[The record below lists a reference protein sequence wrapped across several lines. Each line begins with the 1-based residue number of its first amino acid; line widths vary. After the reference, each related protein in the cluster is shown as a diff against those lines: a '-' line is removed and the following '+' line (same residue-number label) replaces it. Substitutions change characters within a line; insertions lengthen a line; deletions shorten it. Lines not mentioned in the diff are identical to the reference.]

1 MKKKLITAAM
11 LLALGTSA
19 FAQNPFLE
27 KRYRTPYEIPPFERI
42 TIDHYREGMVKGM
55 EMQKKEI
62 MEIVECKDEPTFEN
76 TIAALDRSGSVLN
89 KTDGVWGT
97 LNSSNS
103 TEEMRSLERELSP
116 LESAHSDFIYMN
128 KELFAK
134 VKHVYDNQARMN
146 LNKEQKTLLEKTYK
160 RFVSGGALLSDA
172 DKKKLADINKQISNL
187 QLQCTQNLM
196 HDTNN
201 TYVIAD
207 SRDELDGLP
216 EANIQQA
223 AQLAKRI
230 GKEGKFA
237 FNMQRPSCNPVLQ
250 YCKNRELRR
259 KVYDT
264 YNNRCNHGD
273 KYDNK
278 EISRK
283 VVELRMKK
291 AQLMGYK
298 DFASMQLENRMA
310 QNSANVYDL
319 LNQVWGPAVD
329 KANEE
334 IADIREMMKKDGVKG
349 EPQRWDYMYYL
360 DKAKKAKFN
369 IDEEKISEY
378 LEINNV
384 QQGIFHVANKLYGL
398 TFKERTEDYPQY
410 DSNARSWDVIDKE
423 GNVIAIFYS
432 DYFPRDG
439 KGAGAWCGGFRGQTY
454 DGTQRVQPIVTNVC
468 NMTLPSDGKPALQT
482 IDNVETMFHEFGHAM
497 HAFFR
502 NVQYHGTSSVE
513 RDFVELPSQI
523 NEHWAFE
530 PEVLKQY
537 ARHYKTGEVIP
548 DELIEKID
556 ASSKYGQGFATTEL
570 VAASLVDMDLHT
582 MTAMPKKFDVMEF
595 QARKM
600 KERGIPKQILP
611 RYSVTNFKHTIGGG
625 YAAGYYS
632 SLWSEVL
639 DCDAFQAFKE
649 TGDIYNQEVARKFRE
664 YVLTPGGINT
674 GAEMYQNFRGRQ
686 PQVDGLLQNRGL
698 KKRAPKAPKMPKTVK
713 NSDIESKVRK

>member
-1 MKKKLITAAM
+1 MKKRILSVAM
-11 LLALGTSA
+11 LIALSASA

-42 TIDHYREGMVKGM
+42 TIDHYREGMTKGM
-55 EMQKKEI
+55 ELQKQEI
-62 MEIVECKDEPTFEN
+62 EAIIKRRDMPTFEN
-76 TIAALDRSGSVLN
+76 TIEALDKSGEVLS
-89 KTDGVWGT
+89 KTEYVWGT
-97 LNSSNS
+97 LGSSNS
-103 TEEMRSLERELSP
+103 TEEMRNLERELSP

-128 KELFAK
+128 KELFEK
-134 VKHVYDNQARMN
+134 VKFVYDNQARFN

-172 DKKKLADINKQISNL
+172 DKKKLASINSQISDL
-187 QLQCTQNLM
+187 QLQFSQNLM

-201 TYVIAD
+201 TYVIVD
-207 SRDELDGLP
+207 SRSELEGLS
-216 EANIQQA
+216 EDNIQKA
-223 AQLAKRI
+223 AQLASRI

-250 YCKNRELRR
+250 YCKNRDLRR
-259 KVYDT
+259 RVYDM

-278 EISRK
+278 DISRQI
-283 VVELRMKK
+283 VALRMQK

-298 DFASMQLENRMA
+298 DFASMQLETRMA
-310 QNSANVYDL
+310 QNSENVYNL
-319 LNQVWGPAVD
+319 LNEVWAPAVD

-334 IADIREMMKKDGVKG
+334 IADIRAMMRKDGIKG

-360 DKAKKAKFN
+360 DKSKKAKFS

-384 QQGIFHVANKLYGL
+384 QQGIFYVAGKLYGL
-398 TFKERTEDYPQY
+398 TFKERTDDYPQY
-410 DSNARSWDVIDKE
+410 DSNARSWDVIDPQ
-423 GNVIAIFYS
+423 GNVLAIFYS

-439 KGAGAWCGGFRGQTY
+439 KRAGAWCGGFRGQTY

-468 NMTLPSDGKPALQT
+468 NMTLPSGEGKPALQT
-482 IDNVETMFHEFGHAM
+482 IDNVETMFHEFGHAL
-497 HAFFR
+497 HSFFR
-502 NVQYHGTSSVE
+502 NVKYHGTSSVE

-530 PEVLKQY
+530 PEVLRQY
-537 ARHYKTGEVIP
+537 ARHYQTGEVMP

-582 MTAMPKKFDVMEF
+582 MTAMPKKFDVMDF
-595 QARKM
+595 QARQM
-600 KERGIPKQILP
+600 KQRRMPSQILP
-611 RYSVTNFKHTIGGG
+611 RYSVTNFSHSIGGG
-625 YAAGYYS
+625 YSAGYYS
-632 SLWSEVL
+632 YLWSEVL
-639 DCDAFQAFKE
+639 DCDAYQAFKE
-649 TGDIYNQEVARKFRE
+649 TGDIFNQEVARKFRD
-664 YVLTPGGINT
+664 YVLTPGGIST

-686 PQVDGLLQNRGL
+686 PKVDGLLQNRGL
-698 KKRAPKAPKMPKTVK
+698 EKKAPVQKLSKTVK
-713 NSDIESKVRK
+713 NSDIESKKK